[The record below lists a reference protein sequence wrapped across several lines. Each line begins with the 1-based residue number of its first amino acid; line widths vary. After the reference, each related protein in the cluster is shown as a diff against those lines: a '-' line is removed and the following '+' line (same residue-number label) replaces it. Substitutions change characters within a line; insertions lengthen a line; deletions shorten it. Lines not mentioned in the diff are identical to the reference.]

1 MKNNMLNTV
10 NPEADVVRARRER
23 TNYRQGQAGQL
34 AGSLEKKAVQ
44 SRCRRIK
51 GLMAQMTIT
60 SAF

>member
-34 AGSLEKKAVQ
+34 AGSLGKKLSNPDVVE
-44 SRCRRIK
+44 SK
-51 GLMAQMTIT
+51 G
-60 SAF
+60 